1 MVAEMSKWFGIVL
14 SVIIA
19 ISVGIQGWQL
29 YRFVSQGARF
39 TAADGQ
45 ALCERVARLENPPG
59 ACEYLSE
66 TKK

>member
-1 MVAEMSKWFGIVL
+1 MVAKMSKWFNFVL

-29 YRFVSQGARF
+29 YRFVNQGARF

-45 ALCERVARLENPPG
+45 ALCERIARLENSPG
-59 ACEYLSE
+59 TCRYLSE